1 MPLLPLNAGRRRA
14 AALAVLLVA
23 AAAVAY
29 LVLRPAPP
37 PPEPPARVDSSGM
50 TVQNIRQASTRDG
63 RTEWVLEAASA
74 TYRTGEKKVLLKD
87 MHVTFFR
94 KEGGEMYLTA
104 RDGTVMTDSQ
114 DMEAHG
120 NVVVWNEQYRMTTEE
135 LAYTHAT
142 RIITSGTRA
151 RITNAA
157 GEIEGD
163 RLRVDLNTNMAEMN
177 GHVEGRIVPD

>member
-1 MPLLPLNAGRRRA
+1 MPLMRFTAARRRA
-14 AALAVLLVA
+14 TALVMVLGV

-29 LVLRPAPP
+29 YLLRPTPP
-37 PPEPPARVDSSGM
+37 PAEPPARVDSGGM

-63 RTEWVLEAASA
+63 RTEWVLEAVSA

-94 KEGGEMYLTA
+94 KEGGEIYLTA

-120 NVVVWNEQYRMTTEE
+120 DVVVWNDQYRMTTEE

-142 RIITSGTRA
+142 RIITSGTRS

-163 RLRVDLNTNMAEMN
+163 RLRVDLNTNLAEMD
-177 GHVEGRIVPD
+177 GHVQGRIVPD

>member
-1 MPLLPLNAGRRRA
+1 MPLLPLNTARRRA
-14 AALAVLLVA
+14 AALVVLLA
-23 AAAVAY
+23 TAAVAY
-29 LVLRPAPP
+29 VVLRPAPP
-37 PPEPPARVDSSGM
+37 AVDAPARVDSSGM

-63 RTEWVLEAASA
+63 RTEWVLEATSA

-87 MHVTFFR
+87 MRVTFFR
-94 KEGGEMYLTA
+94 KEGGEIYLTA
-104 RDGTVMTDSQ
+104 RDGAVMTDSQ

-120 NVVVWNEQYRMTTEE
+120 DVVVWNEQYRMTTEE

-157 GEIEGD
+157 GEIAGD
-163 RLRVDLNTNMAEMN
+163 RLRVDLNTNVAEMD
-177 GHVEGRIVPD
+177 GRVQGRIVSD